1 MYTAKFLYTRSAHD
15 FLLKKKSGMDLTR
28 PQNRRVNLSVQQ
40 MHNSSSNWYYIFSL
54 WLRLYA
60 IAL

>member
-1 MYTAKFLYTRSAHD
+1 
-15 FLLKKKSGMDLTR
+15 MDLTR